1 MKYRILES
9 FTDKYDNS
17 LYYVKGEVV
26 EFAKKR
32 AKEILEVGNLIEE
45 YNEKAIEEVEEEIA
59 EEETEENSEETDE
72 EVEETEAS
80 EEETEENSEEE

>member
-9 FTDKYDNS
+9 FTDKYDDS
-17 LYYVKGEVV
+17 IYYVKGEVV
-26 EFAKKR
+26 DFAKKR

-45 YNEKAIEEVEEEIA
+45 YNEDAIEEVEEEV
-59 EEETEENSEETDE
+59 EEEIAEETDE

-80 EEETEENSEEE
+80 EEVTEEISEEE

>member
-9 FTDKYDNS
+9 FTDKYDDS
-17 LYYVKGEVV
+17 IYYVKGEVV
-26 EFAKKR
+26 DFAKKR

-45 YNEKAIEEVEEEIA
+45 YNEDAIEEVVEEEIA
-59 EEETEENSEETDE
+59 EETDE

-80 EEETEENSEEE
+80 EEETEEISEEE

>member
-9 FTDKYDNS
+9 FTDKYDDS
-17 LYYVKGEVV
+17 IYYVKGEVV
-26 EFAKKR
+26 DFAKKR

-45 YNEKAIEEVEEEIA
+45 YNEDAIEEVVEEEEIA
-59 EEETEENSEETDE
+59 EETDE

-80 EEETEENSEEE
+80 EEVTEEISEEE

>member
-9 FTDKYDNS
+9 FTDKYDDS
-17 LYYVKGEVV
+17 IYYVKGEVV
-26 EFAKKR
+26 DFAKKR

-45 YNEKAIEEVEEEIA
+45 YNEDAIEEVV
-59 EEETEENSEETDE
+59 EEETEEIAEETDE

-80 EEETEENSEEE
+80 EEETEEISEEE